1 MKKLWS
7 KYKQSGFRK
16 EIDDTIWVI
25 GLQGLNYVIPILVIP
40 YLMVTL
46 GAEKFG
52 YYGFALAVCQ
62 WLMLIVDFG
71 FNLSATKR
79 IAVATAGKDQLTR
92 AQETT
97 VNIIFSNVFYA
108 KIGLLFLSFI
118 VLTVLAFVPQFEIYR
133 KAMLL
138 MFTMVVGNAFLFVF
152 LFQGLGKI
160 KWMSIINGIARLS
173 VLPLTFLLVKGPND
187 YEVAI
192 LLQGMVS
199 VVAAVISG
207 VVVFKKKW
215 ARLLSV
221 DMDGIKTEMKESW
234 PLFVS
239 IAATSVYTSL
249 FVVYLGLFAE
259 SDEVGCY
266 SAGDKLMRAAI
277 FVAMTPALQ
286 VFYPKVSQLAKT
298 NMNAAR
304 RLARGLL
311 TVMAVYTALWGLFL
325 FFGSEGILSLLGK
338 DYVGGKTLFRI
349 LSFVPIWIGVSG
361 ILGQCY
367 LLAMGGAA
375 GKKMF
380 ERSYL
385 IAAMVAT
392 TSTLVLTPWMHGEG
406 SAIAMVLTE
415 ASVAVT
421 MWIGIRRMK
430 LIS

>member
-79 IAVATAGKDQLTR
+79 IAVATAGKDQLMR

-234 PLFVS
+234 KP
-239 IAATSVYTSL
+239 T
-249 FVVYLGLFAE
+249 
-259 SDEVGCY
+259 CC
-266 SAGDKLMRAAI
+266 K
-277 FVAMTPALQ
+277 
-286 VFYPKVSQLAKT
+286 
-298 NMNAAR
+298 
-304 RLARGLL
+304 
-311 TVMAVYTALWGLFL
+311 
-325 FFGSEGILSLLGK
+325 
-338 DYVGGKTLFRI
+338 
-349 LSFVPIWIGVSG
+349 
-361 ILGQCY
+361 
-367 LLAMGGAA
+367 
-375 GKKMF
+375 
-380 ERSYL
+380 
-385 IAAMVAT
+385 
-392 TSTLVLTPWMHGEG
+392 
-406 SAIAMVLTE
+406 
-415 ASVAVT
+415 
-421 MWIGIRRMK
+421 
-430 LIS
+430 